1 MMGRSAR
8 LVLLLA
14 IGTSIA
20 AIAGFWCTID
30 ISYRGWHLGLD
41 RSVIGVARYTLDNN
55 VALAVNEKTEKP
67 VFAFDAASETS
78 FFYYPPFGF
87 RQDDIFDVHVTCMG
101 VTHWFANLIV
111 WSLFLILWRRSRKHP
126 KGHCQDCGY
135 DLTGNESGA
144 CPECNAAVEVTA

>member
-30 ISYRGWHLGLD
+30 FSYRGWCLGLN
-41 RSVIGVARYTLDNN
+41 RSGIGFARYTLDNN
-55 VALAVNEKTEKP
+55 VALMVNEETENP
-67 VFAFDAASETS
+67 VLAFDAASETT
-78 FFYYPPFGF
+78 FFYYPPIEFT
-87 RQDDIFDVHVTCMG
+87 QDDIFDLHVTGMG

-111 WSLFLILWRRSRKHP
+111 WSLFLILLRRSRKHP

-144 CPECNAAVEVTA
+144 CPECNAVAEVTA